1 MKPTIIRNRM
11 IFGASPFMRSKQLCS
26 HLSKELRQKYHRN
39 SIRVTEGDTVRVMRG
54 EFKGVTG
61 KITKVSTEKNGAA
74 VEGIKKEKLKGGNL
88 DVFIHTSNLLVTDIN
103 TEDKWRQSKLEGKK
117 PKPPK
122 EVKPKEEKPK
132 EVKPKED
139 KPKEEK
145 PKELKQEQKPQQKQQ
160 QKPQPKQEKQQPT
173 KKAAI
178 SKEKSQKSKDTK
190 KKGTSKSK
198 KRDK

>member
-1 MKPTIIRNRM
+1 MKPTTIRNRT
-11 IFGASPFMRSKQLCS
+11 IYNASLFTRSKQMCS
-26 HLSKELRQKYHRN
+26 HLSKELQQKYNKR

-103 TEDKWRQSKLEGKK
+103 TNDKWRQNRLEGKN
-117 PKPPK
+117 PKPQK
-122 EVKPKEEKPK
+122 EAKPKEAKPEAKPEPKPQPNQEKPK
-132 EVKPKED
+132 SIKKETT
-139 KPKEEK
+139 P
-145 PKELKQEQKPQQKQQ
+145 
-160 QKPQPKQEKQQPT
+160 
-173 KKAAI
+173 
-178 SKEKSQKSKDTK
+178 SKEKSQKSKKVMKKDTA
-190 KKGTSKSK
+190 KSK

>member
-1 MKPTIIRNRM
+1 MKPTLIRNRM

-117 PKPPK
+117 PKLPK
-122 EVKPKEEKPK
+122 EAKPKEEKPKEEKPKEEKPK
-132 EVKPKED
+132 EVKPE
-139 KPKEEK
+139 
-145 PKELKQEQKPQQKQQ
+145 
-160 QKPQPKQEKQQPT
+160 QKPQPKQQPKPRPKQEKQEKPQSA
-173 KKAAI
+173 KNAAA
-178 SKEKSQKSKDTK
+178 SKERSQKPKDTK
-190 KKGTSKSK
+190 KKDTSKSK